1 DIYRASIARASVRLI
16 QRVDELLAVT
26 WTQPAPATPETVTF
40 SVSPAV
46 QVIAYRP
53 PALMKLG
60 GAIHTIGWFPTRTS
74 GLPSTPTFQAP
85 HSVTR
90 TVVARATTRFTV
102 TSTV

>member
-1 DIYRASIARASVRLI
+1 MRQPATDRCNPRATQTAPAPRAVETISRADVYRASIARASVTLI
-16 QRVDELLAVT
+16 QRVDELLVVT

-40 SVSPAV
+40 SISPEL

-74 GLPSTPTFQAP
+74 
-85 HSVTR
+85 
-90 TVVARATTRFTV
+90 
-102 TSTV
+102 